1 MKLEISVNF
10 DFGELAGKT
19 KNIIDD
25 YLEEFA
31 KNSEQISKEVID
43 SGKLAKLKPA
53 TERWR
58 RSKGYPISPPLKASG
73 TLYNSIKAKG
83 NTLSMRKYGK
93 HHNDGTVPTTVARP
107 FIAGIGVSNIKS
119 RQKLDKKFMQDI
131 QKALRSNKKVVSL
144 G

>member
-1 MKLEISVNF
+1 MKLEVSVNF
-10 DFGELAGKT
+10 DFGKLAGKT

-58 RSKGYPISPPLKASG
+58 RSEGYPISPPLKASG
-73 TLYNSIKAKG
+73 TLYKSIKAKG

-93 HHNDGTVPTTVARP
+93 HNNDGTVPTTVARP
-107 FIAGIGVSNIKS
+107 FIAGV
-119 RQKLDKKFMQDI
+119 
-131 QKALRSNKKVVSL
+131 
-144 G
+144 

>member
-58 RSKGYPISPPLKASG
+58 RSEGYPISPPLKASG

-93 HHNDGTVPTTVARP
+93 YHNDGTVPTTVARP